1 MDFLLKNEKI
11 VIEVKKT
18 RRGLDDKELGD
29 QLIIDVDR
37 YKVHPD
43 CERLVCFVYDP
54 EGRIGNPNGIMADLN
69 KQHEGF
75 ATVYIYP
82 NM

>member
-1 MDFLLKNEKI
+1 M
-11 VIEVKKT
+11 T
-18 RRGLDDKELGD
+18 DKEVGD

-37 YKVHPD
+37 YKVHQD
-43 CERLVCFVYDP
+43 CKKLICFVYDP
-54 EGRIGNPNGIMADLN
+54 EGRIGNPEGIMRDLN

-75 ATVYIYP
+75 VEVIIEP